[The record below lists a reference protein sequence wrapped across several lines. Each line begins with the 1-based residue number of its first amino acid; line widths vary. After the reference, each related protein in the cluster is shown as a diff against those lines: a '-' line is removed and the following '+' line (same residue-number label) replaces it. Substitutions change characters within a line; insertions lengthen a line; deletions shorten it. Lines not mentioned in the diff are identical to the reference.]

1 MYDMHFERASDILRY
16 AERRAMLYGKATFV
30 ICGKGGPTGKSWLCN
45 ELKKA
50 GHVAIEISEGINRF
64 VSYDDD
70 RNHACE
76 LGFNQTIVIVLN
88 KRIDDL
94 WKM

>member
-1 MYDMHFERASDILRY
+1 MYDKRIERARDVLNY
-16 AERRAMLYGKATFV
+16 AEKRAMLYGKATFI

-50 GHVAIEISEGINRF
+50 GHIAIEISEGINRF

-70 RNHACE
+70 QNHMCE
-76 LGFNQTIVIVLN
+76 AGFNQVVVVLN
-88 KRIDDL
+88 KRIDEQ

>member
-1 MYDMHFERASDILRY
+1 MYDKRIERARDVLNY
-16 AERRAMLYGKATFV
+16 AEKRSMLYGKATFI

-50 GHVAIEISEGINRF
+50 GHIAIEISEGINRF

-70 RNHACE
+70 RNHMCE
-76 LGFNQTIVIVLN
+76 MGFNQVVVVLN
-88 KRIDDL
+88 KRIDEQ